1 MKRLNRSIVVL
12 AATGLIWATLSSI
25 IAQAQV
31 VLAPGFSPDPKPIA
45 TGTSGGGQNSG
56 DCGSISAAPN
66 LQLQLTEQFTYL
78 RFTVQGAGQP
88 TLLIEGPTGRF
99 CGLAQPEIS
108 GFWKPGT
115 YNIYV
120 GDRAGGQHP
129 FSLSVTK
136 NP

>member
-1 MKRLNRSIVVL
+1 MKKLTRTILIS
-12 AATGLIWATLSSI
+12 AATGLIWGALSSV

-31 VLAPGFSPDPKPIA
+31 ILAPGFNPDPKPIT
-45 TGTSGGGQNSG
+45 TGTSGGGKNSG

-78 RFTVQGAGQP
+78 RFSVQGAGQP

-108 GFWKPGT
+108 GLWIPGT